1 MQLQKLKCSN
11 PCMELAVKMEKR
23 NLKNNTLP
31 DCCKF
36 KSNVNVCLFSV

>member
-1 MQLQKLKCSN
+1 
-11 PCMELAVKMEKR
+11 MELAVKMEKR

-36 KSNVNVCLFSV
+36 KSNVCLFSV